1 VADKNVAGRVVQAS
15 PSGHAPIDTVADP
28 IDTDAMRDRYAEGGW
43 EVYVAEDGHN
53 ALRVRPT
60 LTADVTALCDEVDRL
75 RAEVERLTSR
85 GIESLRAENAA
96 LAAALEDI
104 AGMMPVTAPSG
115 FTVWIADA
123 ECFTAPSGFTVWIAD
138 AECSRLDDNL
148 CHVAEPTDTDSWC
161 STCVAEVAWCA
172 WKMGVLG

>member
-1 VADKNVAGRVVQAS
+1 MADKNVAGRVVQAN
-15 PSGHAPIDTVADP
+15 PSGHDP
-28 IDTDAMRDRYAEGGW
+28 IDTDAIRAECINEAFNAITTAEG
-43 EVYVAEDGHN
+43 
-53 ALRVRPT
+53 L
-60 LTADVTALCDEVDRL
+60 ALCDEVDRL

-123 ECFTAPSGFTVWIAD
+123 EC
-138 AECSRLDDNL
+138 SRLDDNL